1 MRIMSNSCTYIL
13 SSLSK
18 GEKGYSEHKHTKS
31 QFWQFMHLQNAF
43 ITTLLHVAF
52 DARFNQNLSEIE
64 LRSNLIG
71 FLFSGCLI
79 LFTLCYMRIGNIFKL
94 SIFTKITFVKSCYFP
109 QLKNIR
115 ISFLLVF
122 NWWKIYFINHC
133 TSKLIFYFIRSHFYN
148 KRYCLFDHRLNIKK
162 NEQNIFIFCDLST
175 YTFLNSRVDY
185 KVVIKSD
192 W

>member
-1 MRIMSNSCTYIL
+1 MRIISNSCTYIL

-31 QFWQFMHLQNAF
+31 QFWIQTIHAF
-43 ITTLLHVAF
+43 AKCLHNKFSTLFRVAF

-71 FLFSGCLI
+71 LLLSGCLI
-79 LFTLCYMRIGNIFKL
+79 LFTLCYMRIGNILKL

-109 QLKNIR
+109 QLLNIR

-122 NWWKIYFINHC
+122 NW
-133 TSKLIFYFIRSHFYN
+133 
-148 KRYCLFDHRLNIKK
+148 
-162 NEQNIFIFCDLST
+162 
-175 YTFLNSRVDY
+175 
-185 KVVIKSD
+185 
-192 W
+192 